1 MKAPLA
7 EAVKSALVNGNLTY
21 REITDVINR
30 HRLYLPKAGTLVAN
44 AQVRASIRKGL
55 DTFVID
61 RGTMPHRIAVKRRP

>member
-1 MKAPLA
+1 MTAPLRDA
-7 EAVKSALVNGNLTY
+7 IESALGNGSLTY
-21 REITDVINR
+21 REITDVINKK
-30 HRLYLPKAGTLVAN
+30 RLYLPKAGTLVAN